1 MRRSVGA
8 ASADLACGSIRCNS
22 DRGVARRFDPAL
34 TYDAV
39 VVGSGA
45 TGAVAAQTL
54 AEQGLQVLVLEA
66 GPELSAQQ
74 ALGSEPRNIARRF
87 QHLLAG
93 RHRLQSQ
100 HPGYWKNNPDLYID
114 EQLNPYTTPAEQ
126 PFLWTRGRQVGGKS
140 LSWGG
145 ITLRLSEREFA
156 QGWPVGHDDL
166 APHYSALEQQLGVW
180 GHRDGLELLPDGD
193 YQPAAPFTPGE
204 VHLSKTCADLDLPF
218 IASRGFA
225 RHRPGSDGPWPRFS
239 AQGGALQAALAT
251 GRVTLR
257 SGALVSQLLLNP
269 GQDQTEGVLFID
281 AATGAIERA
290 SAQLVVLCA
299 STIETIRLLLLSR
312 DDHQSGGLIDP
323 QGLLGLGLM
332 DHVSVARF
340 FALPAQPPAPAGT
353 GLSGAESC
361 FIPNTGEG
369 YGLWC
374 AVQRFDPPSVLQ
386 RQPDTALGFLIGHG
400 EVQADGR
407 NRVVLDG
414 QARDAWGLPVP
425 HIAMGWREPE
435 QQLLKQMLERIH
447 TVVAAAD
454 GMVRP
459 IEELLHLPL
468 VEPWVRTSAAGSQR
482 PGPPGYYIHELGGV
496 PMGSDPA
503 TSLLDGWNRWR
514 GCSNLLVTDGAS
526 WPSSGWQSPTLTSMA
541 LTRRA
546 CLQAASANEPAA

>member
-193 YQPAAPFTPGE
+193 YQPAALHTRRGAPQRRAQIWICPSSPPAALRGTAPAVMVRGPVFQRKGR
-204 VHLSKTCADLDLPF
+204 A
-218 IASRGFA
+218 ASRPG
-225 RHRPGSDGPWPRFS
+225 HRPGDVAQWCLGVATAAQS
-239 AQGGALQAALAT
+239 A
-251 GRVTLR
+251 
-257 SGALVSQLLLNP
+257 
-269 GQDQTEGVLFID
+269 QDQTEGVLFID

-323 QGLLGLGLM
+323 QG
-332 DHVSVARF
+332 
-340 FALPAQPPAPAGT
+340 
-353 GLSGAESC
+353 C
-361 FIPNTGEG
+361 
-369 YGLWC
+369 
-374 AVQRFDPPSVLQ
+374 
-386 RQPDTALGFLIGHG
+386 
-400 EVQADGR
+400 
-407 NRVVLDG
+407 
-414 QARDAWGLPVP
+414 WGW
-425 HIAMGWREPE
+425 A
-435 QQLLKQMLERIH
+435 
-447 TVVAAAD
+447 
-454 GMVRP
+454 
-459 IEELLHLPL
+459 
-468 VEPWVRTSAAGSQR
+468 
-482 PGPPGYYIHELGGV
+482 
-496 PMGSDPA
+496 
-503 TSLLDGWNRWR
+503 
-514 GCSNLLVTDGAS
+514 
-526 WPSSGWQSPTLTSMA
+526 
-541 LTRRA
+541 
-546 CLQAASANEPAA
+546 